1 MLCTQ
6 GAVAVQM
13 CIGINLSCRT
23 VSATSLAFH
32 CSTGLALNAAEG
44 GPTCRQYFAGMRHV
58 LAPVQHS
65 LPHTQAEAT
74 LLRGAQC
81 SRALRDVTAVTRQE
95 GLTETEMV
103 TPFGKLTSSATMR
116 WRASGVSGAAEE

>member
-6 GAVAVQM
+6 VLLQCRRMLGSTCLAGLYLLPPWLSTAPPAWRSRLQKVAQPA
-13 CIGINLSCRT
+13 GR
-23 VSATSLAFH
+23 
-32 CSTGLALNAAEG
+32 
-44 GPTCRQYFAGMRHV
+44 YFAGMKHV

-65 LPHTQAEAT
+65 LPHIPGEANF
-74 LLRGAQC
+74 LQGAQC
-81 SRALRDVTAVTRQE
+81 GRALRDVTAVTRQE